1 MNAFV
6 KKFIGTRAF
15 YASVLAMLVPMI
27 VQQGITQ
34 FVNLLDNVMVGA
46 LGTTPMS
53 GVAIVNQIIFIFNLT
68 IFGGLS
74 GASIFG
80 AQFYGKGDQEGLR
93 YTLRFRLVFSLVVCA
108 LGIGVFLLF
117 GESLFSLYLNEE
129 ASAPEEIAATLG
141 YAKDYIAIMLFGLL
155 PFAVNQCFSSTL
167 RDVGE
172 TFSPMMASVIAICV
186 NLAGNYLLIYGS
198 FGFPRMGVAGAALA
212 TVIARWVE
220 MGYLLLRTYWHRKQF
235 PFVQGLFQ
243 NFRVPLPLVK
253 QIAITGTPL
262 LLNETLWSIG
272 TAAVNMCYATRGLE
286 AVAATNINS
295 TVWNLFSIV
304 MAAMGNAIGILSGQL
319 LGAGDISGA
328 KDTVRKLLF
337 FSVSANLVIGGLIVA
352 SSPFIP
358 YIYNTEP
365 SVRLTATHLLMVS
378 GSFLPLSAYT
388 QGTYFTIR
396 SGGKTFVTF
405 LFDCV
410 FTWVVSLP
418 IAFCLCQFTGLS
430 VVLVFFFVS
439 AADLIKAAIGTV
451 MLVSGVW
458 AKNVVGGSAGDP
470 PAAQASP

>member
-1 MNAFV
+1 MSFR

-15 YASVLAMLVPMI
+15 YASVLALLVPMI

-34 FVNLLDNVMVGA
+34 FVNLLDNVMVGR
-46 LGTTPMS
+46 LGTAPMS
-53 GVAIVNQIIFIFNLT
+53 GVAIVNQIVFIFNLT

-80 AQFYGKGDQEGLR
+80 AQFYGKGDHQGLR
-93 YTLRFRLVFSLVVCA
+93 YTLRFRLVFSLVVTA
-108 LGIGVFLLF
+108 LGILVFLLF
-117 GESLFSLYLNEE
+117 GEQLFSLYLNEG
-129 ASAPEEIAATLG
+129 ASSPEEIAATLG
-141 YAKDYIAIMLFGLL
+141 HAKEYIAIMLFGLL
-155 PFAVNQCFSSTL
+155 PFAINQCFSSTL

-172 TFSPMMASVIAICV
+172 TFSPMVASLTAICV
-186 NLAGNYLLIYGS
+186 NLVGNYLLIYGS
-198 FGFPRMGVAGAALA
+198 FGFPKMGVAGAALA

-220 MGYLLLRTYWHRKQF
+220 MAYLLLRTYRHRRRF
-235 PFVQGLFQ
+235 PFLQGLFRD
-243 NFRVPLPLVK
+243 FRVPLSLVK

-272 TAAVNMCYATRGLE
+272 TAAVNMCYSSRGLE

-295 TVWNLFSIV
+295 TVWNLFAIV

-319 LGAGDISGA
+319 LGANDIPGA

-337 FSVSANLVIGGLIVA
+337 FSVCVNAAIGVIIVA
-352 SSPFIP
+352 VSPFIP

-365 SVRLTATHLLMVS
+365 SVRQTATHLLMVS

-430 VVLVFFFVS
+430 VVWVFFFVS
-439 AADLIKAAIGTV
+439 AADIIKAVIGTV

-458 AKNVVGGSAGDP
+458 AKNMVGASAGK
-470 PAAQASP
+470 

>member
-1 MNAFV
+1 MRFR

-15 YASVLAMLVPMI
+15 YASVLALLVPMI

-34 FVNLLDNVMVGA
+34 FVNLLDNVMVGR
-46 LGTTPMS
+46 LGTAPMS
-53 GVAIVNQIIFIFNLT
+53 GVAIVNQIVFIFNLT

-80 AQFYGKGDQEGLR
+80 AQFYGKGDHQGLR
-93 YTLRFRLVFSLVVCA
+93 YTLRFRLVFSLVVTA
-108 LGIGVFLLF
+108 LGILVFLLF
-117 GESLFSLYLNEE
+117 GEQLFSLYLNEG
-129 ASAPEEIAATLG
+129 ASSPEEIAATLG
-141 YAKDYIAIMLFGLL
+141 HAKEYIAIMLFGLL
-155 PFAVNQCFSSTL
+155 PFAINQCFSSTL

-172 TFSPMMASVIAICV
+172 TFSPMVASLIAICV
-186 NLAGNYLLIYGS
+186 NLVGNYLLIYGS
-198 FGFPRMGVAGAALA
+198 FGFPKMGVAGAALA

-220 MGYLLLRTYWHRKQF
+220 MAYLLLRTYRHRRRF
-235 PFVQGLFQ
+235 PFLQGLFRD
-243 NFRVPLPLVK
+243 FRVPLSLVK

-272 TAAVNMCYATRGLE
+272 TAAVNMCYSFRGLE

-295 TVWNLFSIV
+295 TVWNLFAIV
-304 MAAMGNAIGILSGQL
+304 MAAIGILSGQL
-319 LGAGDISGA
+319 LGANDIPGA

-337 FSVSANLVIGGLIVA
+337 FSVCVNAVIGVIIVA
-352 SSPFIP
+352 VSPFIP

-365 SVRLTATHLLMVS
+365 SVRQTATHLLMVS

-430 VVLVFFFVS
+430 VVWVFFFVS
-439 AADLIKAAIGTV
+439 AADIIKAVIGTV

-458 AKNVVGGSAGDP
+458 AKNMVG
-470 PAAQASP
+470 ASTGK

>member
-1 MNAFV
+1 MSFR

-15 YASVLAMLVPMI
+15 YASVLALLVPMI

-34 FVNLLDNVMVGA
+34 FVNLLDNVMVGR
-46 LGTTPMS
+46 LGTAPMS
-53 GVAIVNQIIFIFNLT
+53 GVAIVNQIVFIFNLT

-80 AQFYGKGDQEGLR
+80 AQFYGKGDHQGLR
-93 YTLRFRLVFSLVVCA
+93 YTLRFRLVFSLVVTA
-108 LGIGVFLLF
+108 LGILVFLLF
-117 GESLFSLYLNEE
+117 GEQLFSLYLNEG
-129 ASAPEEIAATLG
+129 ASSPEEIAATLG
-141 YAKDYIAIMLFGLL
+141 HAKEYIAIMLFGLL
-155 PFAVNQCFSSTL
+155 PFAINQCFSSTL

-172 TFSPMMASVIAICV
+172 TFSPRVASLIAICV
-186 NLAGNYLLIYGS
+186 NLVGNYLLIYGS
-198 FGFPRMGVAGAALA
+198 FGFPKMGVAGAALA
-212 TVIARWVE
+212 TIIARWVE
-220 MGYLLLRTYWHRKQF
+220 MAYLLLRTYRHRRRF
-235 PFVQGLFQ
+235 PFLQGLFRD
-243 NFRVPLPLVK
+243 FRVPLSLVK

-272 TAAVNMCYATRGLE
+272 TAAVNMCYSFRGLE

-295 TVWNLFSIV
+295 TVWNLFAIV

-319 LGAGDISGA
+319 LGANDIPGA

-337 FSVSANLVIGGLIVA
+337 FSVCVNAVIGVIIVA
-352 SSPFIP
+352 VSPFIP

-365 SVRLTATHLLMVS
+365 SVRQTATHLLMVS

-430 VVLVFFFVS
+430 VVWVFFFVS
-439 AADLIKAAIGTV
+439 AADIIKAVIGTV

-458 AKNVVGGSAGDP
+458 AKNMVG
-470 PAAQASP
+470 ASTGK